1 MKKQSKSL
9 LGLLI
14 GVIVLIGCMPAG
26 PCMAKNNSTQIN
38 IEIGKK
44 TFKATLYNNKTS
56 RALLKKFPL
65 SCKMSELNGN
75 EKYKYLSYELPTNK
89 KKVKRIKAGDIML
102 YGSDCLVVFYKSHKT
117 SYKYTKVGHINNTRG
132 LKKAVGKGKVKMKF
146 TRIREQSN
154 PNTTPESDST
164 EMPKPSPEVTVQPTV
179 TPDVTV
185 QPTVTPDVTVQP
197 TVMPDDTEQILDDS
211 ENTLKPVEDANPN
224 ETNPTTAPNQ
234 QANKKLMIKIG
245 DKKVD
250 VSWEENESVGAL
262 MDMCKDS
269 PLEIQMSMY
278 GGFEQVGSLGT
289 NLPRNDSQTTTSS
302 GDIVLYSGNQIVV
315 FYGSNSWSYTRL
327 GHITDQD
334 NEGMAELL
342 SQGDVTIT
350 ISVE

>member
-14 GVIVLIGCMPAG
+14 GVIVLIGCMLAG

-44 TFKATLYNNKTS
+44 TFKATFYNNKTS
-56 RALLKKFPL
+56 SALLKKFPL

-75 EKYKYLSYELPTNK
+75 EKYKYLSSELPTNK

-117 SYKYTKVGHINNTRG
+117 SYKYTKVGHINNTSG

-154 PNTTPESDST
+154 SN
-164 EMPKPSPEVTVQPTV
+164 K
-179 TPDVTV
+179 
-185 QPTVTPDVTVQP
+185 
-197 TVMPDDTEQILDDS
+197 
-211 ENTLKPVEDANPN
+211 
-224 ETNPTTAPNQ
+224 TNPTTAPNQ
-234 QANKKLMIKIG
+234 QANKRLMLKIG

-327 GHITDQD
+327 GHITNQD

>member
-117 SYKYTKVGHINNTRG
+117 SYEYTKVGHINNTRG

-154 PNTTPESDST
+154 PNTTQESDST
-164 EMPKPSPEVTVQPTV
+164 EMPKPSP
-179 TPDVTV
+179 DVTV
-185 QPTVTPDVTVQP
+185 QPTVTPD
-197 TVMPDDTEQILDDS
+197 DT
-211 ENTLKPVEDANPN
+211 ENTLKPVEDENPN

-315 FYGSNSWSYTRL
+315 FYGRNSWSYTRL

-334 NEGMAELL
+334 HEGMAELL

>member
-56 RALLKKFPL
+56 SALLKKFPL

-117 SYKYTKVGHINNTRG
+117 SYKYTKVGHINNTSG

-154 PNTTPESDST
+154 PNTTPKSDST
-164 EMPKPSPEVTVQPTV
+164 EMPKPS
-179 TPDVTV
+179 
-185 QPTVTPDVTVQP
+185 PDVTVQP

-211 ENTLKPVEDANPN
+211 ENTLKPVEDANSN